1 MTMSTANAN
10 NVVANVK
17 GKKIMNIQL
26 PPRTNFGAARN
37 SQDSIIEG
45 ALEIVKS
52 PLPADRESMNRR
64 RDYSVRRGSSN
75 SQRRRRS
82 SNSQRRRESG
92 ISKKRGSL
100 LCERRSSELQLDNAD
115 HLSGLMVNCK
125 QAMAELNC
133 DIESDYDE

>member
-1 MTMSTANAN
+1 MSTAKTNI
-10 NVVANVK
+10 VVANIK
-17 GKKIMNIQL
+17 RTEILNIQL
-26 PPRTNFGAARN
+26 PRRTKVGAACN
-37 SQDSIIEG
+37 SQDSVIEG

-52 PLPADRESMNRR
+52 PLPAGRESMNRR
-64 RDYSVRRGSSN
+64 RDSSVRRGSLN

-92 ISKKRGSL
+92 ISQKRGSL

-125 QAMAELNC
+125 QAMAELDC
-133 DIESDYDE
+133 DVESDYDE